1 MRCLWGLIGVAVA
14 VVSAA
19 CARAAPPAIN
29 AAESTVRLGV
39 SAGFTGLGGGS
50 LRYATSG
57 GYGLDASIG
66 ALVPNRTLSWGAPD
80 IYAGVADAAI
90 TGTAG
95 GDSPSSNTAI
105 VRLGLGWPVS
115 GAAELIPYVAGGYQ
129 GLSYQREP
137 GGVAWHQDAG
147 LLGGGLKI
155 DVTPGPLWV
164 VSARAEGFAVLGG
177 TASVASQ
184 DFDTALG
191 SGAEERVSLDADYR
205 LRGAWHAFAGFGIT
219 HYASAGAGPG
229 GPGSGASNLLELN
242 SFFGLAYGF

>member
-1 MRCLWGLIGVAVA
+1 MGVAAA
-14 VVSAA
+14 VVTAA
-19 CARAAPPAIN
+19 CACAAPPAID
-29 AAESTVRLGV
+29 AAETTVRLGV
-39 SAGFTGLGGGS
+39 SAGFTGLSGGP

-66 ALVPNRTLSWGAPD
+66 ALVPNRILSWGASD
-80 IYAGVADAAI
+80 IYVGVADAAVA
-90 TGTAG
+90 GTAG
-95 GDSPSSNTAI
+95 GASPSSNTAI

-129 GLSYQREP
+129 GLSYRGQP
-137 GGVAWHQDAG
+137 GGMAWHQGAG

-177 TASVASQ
+177 TARVASQ
-184 DFDTALG
+184 DFDMALG

-219 HYASAGAGPG
+219 HYASTGAGPG
-229 GPGSGASNLLELN
+229 GLGSGASDLLEVN